1 MKGEKK
7 RKSSRKNAKT
17 KNHSLE
23 KGRKE
28 DNMAGTV
35 DYRDVGLQTYGN
47 RCEICGYGV
56 CLEVHHTHYQEHQD
70 LEDQIR
76 AAFKAGKD
84 ITSLLDEAKAQGWT
98 YFDKKTLQLDKGN
111 QPNLLSVLCG
121 NCHSLVHKMDVG
133 LKLLK
138 ALSPRK

>member
-1 MKGEKK
+1 MKDGKK
-7 RKSSRKNAKT
+7 RKSSKKDVKINGP
-17 KNHSLE
+17 HSG
-23 KGRKE
+23 KVRKE
-28 DNMAGTV
+28 DSMAGTV

-76 AAFKAGKD
+76 SAFKAGKD
-84 ITSLLDEAKAQGWT
+84 IYSLLDEAKAQGWT

-111 QPNLLSVLCG
+111 RPDLLSVLCG

-138 ALSPRK
+138 ALAPRK